1 MRTQKNLH
9 KWKRFSGL
17 ILVLLIL
24 LSPVLELHGFAADG
38 ASADSVQS
46 ALEQTGSDA
55 EVSGPEESTEPT
67 VSPAQGTGQPEPE
80 GGEYGTVTLHDMDPD
95 GSEILPASGEILTV
109 TVPADS
115 TLLSAFEDQN
125 VTVGT
130 DGEAAK
136 KCRWY
141 TLDDY
146 GKPQRYEDLD
156 QTLSG
161 DLELYTYSYR
171 LNVYGAAEDDAA
183 SSLLKS
189 VTEREALP
197 IPADKLV
204 SGGVDLTTLQW
215 TDQASGE
222 TVDAAALMASGLE
235 KNMAVLVSG
244 EDTGAVTG
252 DGAAEAAAD
261 DTATVYC
268 YVALNGSWH
277 LVKTLYTSNR
287 GNYWGGSNLR
297 FYLTANQLKEV
308 YGDYGFT
315 DTNLENKRIFPH
327 TDNNDRSLIWAD
339 ALPTQVNGT
348 WLVPISFR
356 TENYLYYMP
365 GNVPGSAYYFTQ
377 SIRAGNADVIADN
390 SFYTVSVSDPQNAF
404 AGSTLPAAQTV
415 ASGSTCSVT
424 VPTPTSSSVVWRIR
438 NALTLAELTA
448 GTDYTVTHNGDN
460 TCTYTFPAV
469 TCPIRLTAV
478 DPNAQG
484 YTLKY
489 QAAIEDSMVK
499 LGVFY
504 SSDQQIVTDGT
515 VDGQAVY
522 EEQGITGNYTVR
534 APDTECAEVLIPG
547 TRGNGRHFFYTF
559 TGWQLGTSDTVLQ
572 PGDTITAA
580 QLEDYAATDNLTLK
594 AVWTGK
600 DVNTRTASVNF
611 YVNLTCEVMD
621 TMDNGFDSQPASN
634 FTSAVYACRIFGTDS
649 VKPGTSRPD
658 DNCKVLAPP
667 TSETTA
673 YDVDS
678 QLRACTQTPI
688 NGSITMDTFP
698 TDESIFAKLRASN
711 AKIQLDGVT
720 IPVDHL
726 TSDNFTIR
734 WYVLKYDKGD
744 GWHVDGILVAK
755 QGRIVVK
762 KTFAGDSEAIAEV
775 ADEGYSIAV
784 SHTESGAEKTDYT
797 LTLNPA
803 EEEAAEGMTGYTS
816 FDQRTN
822 TYIWV
827 LNARQGRTY
836 TVREQN
842 YQADTERWNNT
853 AQFMITNS
861 QAETN
866 GWLNYTDDGVTV
878 TAEAYPSDIPA
889 EACQTVAFQN
899 LYVQSG
905 LLTIHKIDSN
915 TGNGLSGVSFRLS
928 MENGNA
934 LTLYRKPGTS
944 QYSTDSAAQAA
955 GYTQVV
961 SDNTMVTDAN
971 GYIYVRLAI
980 QDTGSVKER
989 YYLKESVPTG
999 YEGPKKILVQISDDG
1014 VIELASEVESSSLD
1028 SNEGWLEGENT
1039 AILTI
1044 KNRSKLLTTVTAQK
1058 DWGNTAQSVR
1068 QPVTVQLWCNG
1079 AKMVDRS
1086 GQDSYTQVL
1095 SDDNN
1100 WKFVWEDL
1108 PLFIDGQ
1115 LAEYSLR
1122 EVYIGDIAYDPQ
1134 AGEDG
1139 YSEYLV
1145 SYDAPR
1151 YREGEG
1157 SGYNDD
1163 AVWQDAG
1170 GVMHYA
1176 NHVLLVVHNSE
1187 AASGL
1192 VTFVKVDEKDR
1203 PLKNAVFG
1211 LYSGKECEDGQLL
1224 DQAVSDSGGTV
1235 SFSNKLTTGTYYLK
1249 EISAPEHYITDDT
1262 VFTVRVRGR
1271 KAEIFPPD
1279 STTPLTRISNTSAMM
1294 LTIQKTDENGA
1305 PLTGAVFELWADSKL
1320 YGSYTVDSLGQIH
1333 ISNLPDD
1340 DYMLREVEA
1349 PSGYAVRKDEVG
1361 LRVRDGEITLI
1372 GTAVSGVALEKDED
1386 PENEYSFYLTVEN
1399 FPIYALP
1406 TSGGRG
1412 IGVPALLGTLL
1423 MCLAASGVILYQ
1435 RKRRGSHNM

>member
-1 MRTQKNLH
+1 MWTHRRFWNCG
-9 KWKRFSGL
+9 KRIGGIL
-17 ILVLLIL
+17 LALVLM
-24 LSPVLELHGFAADG
+24 LSPVLELHGFAADSVSAEEPDSVQEQTG
-38 ASADSVQS
+38 EPADSVVPGE
-46 ALEQTGSDA
+46 AGEPEKDEQLSD
-55 EVSGPEESTEPT
+55 
-67 VSPAQGTGQPEPE
+67 TGQQ
-80 GGEYGTVTLHDMDPD
+80 VTIRLHDMAPD
-95 GSEILPASGEILTV
+95 GSEALPANGKSLTV

-115 TLLSAFEDQN
+115 TPLSAFEDQN

-146 GKPQRYEDLD
+146 GKPQRYEDLG

-171 LNVYGAAEDDAA
+171 LDFYGAGEDDAA
-183 SSLLKS
+183 SELLLS
-189 VTEREALP
+189 VTAREGLP
-197 IPADKLV
+197 IPSDQLTV
-204 SGGVDLTTLQW
+204 GGVDLTALQW

-222 TVDAAALMASGLE
+222 NVDAAALTASGLE
-235 KNMAVLVSG
+235 DNMAVLVSG
-244 EDTGAVTG
+244 GDTGAVTG
-252 DGAAEAAAD
+252 DGAAEAAAT

-277 LVKTLYTSNR
+277 LVKTLYTSDR
-287 GNYWGGSNLR
+287 GNYWGGSNQR

-308 YGDYGFT
+308 YGTYGFT

-327 TDNNDRSLIWAD
+327 TDSNDRSLIWAD
-339 ALPTQVNGT
+339 TLPKEVNGT

-365 GNVPGSAYYFTQ
+365 GNVPGSASYFTQ
-377 SIRAGNADVIADN
+377 SVRASSAELIQDN
-390 SFYTVSVSDPQNAF
+390 GFYTVSVSDPQNVF
-404 AGSTLPAAQTV
+404 AGSTLPASQLV
-415 ASGSTCSVT
+415 ASRGACTVT
-424 VPTPTSSSVVWRIR
+424 VPTPADSSVIWRIR
-438 NALTLAELTA
+438 NSQTLAELTA

-460 TCTYTFPAV
+460 TCTYTFPSV
-469 TCPIRLTAV
+469 TCAIRLTAV
-478 DPNAQG
+478 DPNAAG
-484 YTLKY
+484 YTLEY
-489 QAAIEDSMVK
+489 QASIEDSMVK
-499 LGVFY
+499 LGDYY

-522 EEQGITGNYTVR
+522 EEQDITGNYTVR
-534 APDTECAEVLIPG
+534 APDSDCAEVLIPG

-559 TGWQLGTSDTVLQ
+559 AGWQVGTSDTVLQ

-621 TMDNGFDSQPASN
+621 TMDNGFDNQPASN

-649 VKPGTSRPD
+649 VAPGTSRPD

-667 TSETTA
+667 TTETTA

-678 QLRACTQTPI
+678 LLRESTKTPI
-688 NGSITMDTFP
+688 NGSITLDGFP
-698 TDESIFAKLRASN
+698 TDESIFARLRASN
-711 AKIQLDGVT
+711 ARIQLDGVT
-720 IPVDHL
+720 IPVEYL

-734 WYVLKYDKGD
+734 WYVLKYEKGD

-755 QGRIVVK
+755 QGRVVVK
-762 KTFAGDSEAIAEV
+762 KTFAGDSDAIAEV
-775 ADEGYSIAV
+775 TDGDYSIQV
-784 SHTESGAEKTDYT
+784 SHAENNADKTDYT

-803 EEEAAEGMTGYTS
+803 EEETTDGMTGYTS

-822 TYIWV
+822 TYTWV

-853 AQFMITNS
+853 SQYMITNS

-866 GWLNYTDDGVTV
+866 GWLDYTDEGVTV

-961 SDNTMVTDAN
+961 SDNAMVTDAN

-980 QDTGSVKER
+980 QGSGSTKEQ
-989 YYLKESVPTG
+989 YYLEETIPTG

-1014 VIELASEVESSSLD
+1014 IIELASEVESSSLD

-1079 AKMVDRS
+1079 AKMIDHA
-1086 GQDSYTQVL
+1086 GQASYTQVL
-1095 SDDNN
+1095 SDEND
-1100 WKFVWEDL
+1100 WKYIWHDL
-1108 PLFIDGQ
+1108 PLFVDGA

-1122 EVYIGDIAYDPQ
+1122 EVYIGDVAHDP
-1134 AGEDG
+1134 
-1139 YSEYLV
+1139 
-1145 SYDAPR
+1145 
-1151 YREGEG
+1151 
-1157 SGYNDD
+1157 
-1163 AVWQDAG
+1163 
-1170 GVMHYA
+1170 
-1176 NHVLLVVHNSE
+1176 
-1187 AASGL
+1187 
-1192 VTFVKVDEKDR
+1192 
-1203 PLKNAVFG
+1203 
-1211 LYSGKECEDGQLL
+1211 
-1224 DQAVSDSGGTV
+1224 
-1235 SFSNKLTTGTYYLK
+1235 
-1249 EISAPEHYITDDT
+1249 
-1262 VFTVRVRGR
+1262 
-1271 KAEIFPPD
+1271 
-1279 STTPLTRISNTSAMM
+1279 
-1294 LTIQKTDENGA
+1294 
-1305 PLTGAVFELWADSKL
+1305 
-1320 YGSYTVDSLGQIH
+1320 
-1333 ISNLPDD
+1333 
-1340 DYMLREVEA
+1340 
-1349 PSGYAVRKDEVG
+1349 
-1361 LRVRDGEITLI
+1361 
-1372 GTAVSGVALEKDED
+1372 
-1386 PENEYSFYLTVEN
+1386 
-1399 FPIYALP
+1399 
-1406 TSGGRG
+1406 
-1412 IGVPALLGTLL
+1412 
-1423 MCLAASGVILYQ
+1423 
-1435 RKRRGSHNM
+1435 